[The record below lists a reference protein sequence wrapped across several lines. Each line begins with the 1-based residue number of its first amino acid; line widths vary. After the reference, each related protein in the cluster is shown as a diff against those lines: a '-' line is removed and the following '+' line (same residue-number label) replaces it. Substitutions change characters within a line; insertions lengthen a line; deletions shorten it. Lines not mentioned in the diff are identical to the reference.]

1 MHLES
6 NAIYQIESVLN
17 KNFKKI
23 NEVMYSIQKK
33 KSICF
38 HTTVFTNV
46 GVVPLI

>member
-17 KNFKKI
+17 KKFKKI

-33 KSICF
+33 KIHLFSYDCIY
-38 HTTVFTNV
+38 
-46 GVVPLI
+46 

>member
-23 NEVMYSIQKK
+23 NEVMYSIHTQKIHLF
-33 KSICF
+33 SYDYIY
-38 HTTVFTNV
+38 
-46 GVVPLI
+46 

>member
-23 NEVMYSIQKK
+23 NEVIHSIHKK
-33 KSICF
+33 KIHLFSYDYIY
-38 HTTVFTNV
+38 
-46 GVVPLI
+46 

>member
-23 NEVMYSIQKK
+23 NEVMYSIQNKNP
-33 KSICF
+33 F
-38 HTTVFTNV
+38 VFIR
-46 GVVPLI
+46 LYLLMLELSL